1 MRKTD
6 GSFSR
11 VVNAMETQVYLT
23 NNQSRPCECGGKVAV
38 TPSLKKTHDSTRKH
52 REWLFCK
59 MCLEFLEMTTQ
70 REKVEHLKM
79 MRNIVYV

>member
-1 MRKTD
+1 
-6 GSFSR
+6 
-11 VVNAMETQVYLT
+11 METQVYLT